1 MSGMMRTVIG
11 GHVLA
16 QALIGE
22 NFEGKRTMDGWVGGR
37 VGGRW
42 VDVCMRRHLC
52 GGQL

>member
-22 NFEGKRTMDGWVGGR
+22 NLKENAPWMDGWVDGWEEGG
-37 VGGRW
+37 W
-42 VDVCMRRHLC
+42 MYA
-52 GGQL
+52 